1 MRLLPAFLL
10 VILVGCSSVR
20 NPAKLNLSR
29 EDRAQIESLIKT
41 ETDEPIQMINPDSEV
56 RGAVRVNTGYSLEA
70 FNSSGKSFILK
81 KTKTGWIVIFRGS
94 WIS

>member
-1 MRLLPAFLL
+1 MRLLPTILL
-10 VILVGCSSVR
+10 VTFVGCSSVR
-20 NPAKLNLSR
+20 DSATLDLSR
-29 EDRAQIESLIKT
+29 EDRAQIESLIKS

-56 RGAVRVNTGYSLEA
+56 RGAVRVNTGFSLEA

-81 KTKTGWIVIFRGS
+81 KTKNGWIVIFRGS